1 MTIALIWAQAAD
13 GAIGRG
19 GDIPWHLPEDQR
31 YFRQITG
38 GHPVVMGR
46 RTWDSLPAR
55 FRPLPGRANLVVTR
69 NAQWSA
75 DGAQTHPT
83 VRDAL
88 DAGLHLDDTVF
99 VMGGG
104 EIYRAAMESAH
115 EAYVTEID
123 LGCLMP
129 TPGRPRSIPADGC
142 WNPTEAGSSRPPV
155 SAIDSF
161 GTRRRRD
168 NRSTNPG

>member
-31 YFRQITG
+31 YFRQTTG
-38 GHPVVMGR
+38 GQPVVMGR

-55 FRPLPGRANLVVTR
+55 FRPLPGRVNLVVTR
-69 NAQWSA
+69 NPQWSA
-75 DGAQTHPT
+75 NGAQTHPN

-88 DAGLHLDDTVF
+88 DAGLRLDGTVF

-104 EIYRAAMESAH
+104 EIYSAAMESAH
-115 EAYVTEID
+115 EAYVTEVD
-123 LGCLMP
+123 LEVPDADTWAPALD
-129 TPGRPRSIPADGC
+129 PGRWSL
-142 WNPTEAGSSRPPV
+142 V
-155 SAIDSF
+155 SEGGWLESPSGVHYRF
-161 GTRRRRD
+161 LRY
-168 NRSTNPG
+168 STSP

>member
-1 MTIALIWAQAAD
+1 MTIALIWAQAAN

-75 DGAQTHPT
+75 DGAQTHPN

-104 EIYRAAMESAH
+104 EIYSAAMESAH
-115 EAYVTEID
+115 AAYVTEID
-123 LGCLMP
+123 LEVSDADTWAPALDLGRWSLESDGGWLESP
-129 TPGRPRSIPADGC
+129 TGLRYRFV
-142 WNPTEAGSSRPPV
+142 RY
-155 SAIDSF
+155 SAS
-161 GTRRRRD
+161 
-168 NRSTNPG
+168 P

>member
-1 MTIALIWAQAAD
+1 MTIAFIWAQAAD

-46 RTWDSLPAR
+46 RTWYSLPAR

-123 LGCLMP
+123 LEVDGDTTAP
-129 TPGRPRSIPADGC
+129 QIPSDFALES
-142 WNPTEAGSSRPPV
+142 TEPEQGWHEGASGLRYR
-155 SAIDSF
+155 ILRY
-161 GTRRRRD
+161 RR
-168 NRSTNPG
+168 